1 MSSLELFAQE
11 FAENVA
17 PGEDFGDDIAYKQA
31 VRDSIKGDFI
41 EGFLHASEMFL
52 GWEANGLN
60 LRKEFENYTNSEYE
74 LEEIQE
80 ND

>member
-1 MSSLELFAQE
+1 MSSLELEAQR

-17 PGEDFGDDIAYKQA
+17 PSEQFVTDEARTS
-31 VRDSIKGDFI
+31 VWDSIKGDFI
-41 EGFLHASEMFL
+41 EGFIHASEMFL